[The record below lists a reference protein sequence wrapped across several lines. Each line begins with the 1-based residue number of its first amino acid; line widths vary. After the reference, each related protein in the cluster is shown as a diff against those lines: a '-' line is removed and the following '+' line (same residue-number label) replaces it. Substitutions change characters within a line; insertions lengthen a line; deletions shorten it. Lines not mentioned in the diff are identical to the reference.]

1 MSFKEKKYSIKRNVI
16 SKERA
21 AFFYD
26 YLSLKRKA
34 AKTMFKHKFLS
45 PYTEYF
51 GVWNDQQVPQT
62 YSHYA
67 DIVMETLLE
76 NLRPLM
82 QEETGMILLPTY
94 SYLRIYKQGD
104 ILKRH
109 KDREAC
115 SVSTTMNLGGDPW
128 PIFINPNS
136 EEGHTRGPHTGHHQV
151 QDYVPSNSPGIKVD
165 LEPGDMLLYSG
176 CDLEHWR
183 EPFEGTHN
191 AQVFLH
197 YNEKSSPHGKVQKFD
212 RRSHLG
218 LPSWFKGFKG

>member
-16 SKERA
+16 SKEMA

-45 PYTEYF
+45 PYTDYF
-51 GVWNDQQVPQT
+51 GVWNDRQVPET

-76 NLRPLM
+76 NLTPLM
-82 QEETGMILLPTY
+82 QEETGMSLLPTY
-94 SYLRIYKQGD
+94 SYCRIYKQGD

-109 KDREAC
+109 KDRIAC
-115 SVSTTMNLGGDPW
+115 SVSTTMNLGGDLW
-128 PIFINPNS
+128 PIYLEPS
-136 EEGHTRGPHTGHHQV
+136 GKRGHA
-151 QDYVPSNSPGIKVD
+151 GIKIE

-183 EPFEGTHN
+183 EPLEGTHN

-197 YNEKSSPHGKVQKFD
+197 YNEKSSPDAKIQKFD
-212 RRSHLG
+212 RRPHLG

>member
-1 MSFKEKKYSIKRNVI
+1 MSFKEKKYSVKRNVI
-16 SKERA
+16 SKEMA

-26 YLSLKRKA
+26 YLSLKRQT

-45 PYTEYF
+45 PYTDYF
-51 GVWNDQQVPQT
+51 GTWNDQQVPET

-76 NLRPLM
+76 NLIPLM

-94 SYLRIYKQGD
+94 SYCRIYKHGD

-109 KDREAC
+109 KDRIAC

-128 PIFINPNS
+128 PIFM
-136 EEGHTRGPHTGHHQV
+136 
-151 QDYVPSNSPGIKVD
+151 SPDIKVD

-183 EPFEGTHN
+183 EPFEGTNH

-197 YNEKSSPHGKVQKFD
+197 YNEKSSPHGKPQKFD
-212 RRSHLG
+212 TRPHLG

>member
-1 MSFKEKKYSIKRNVI
+1 MSFKEKKYSVKRNVI
-16 SKERA
+16 SKEMA

-26 YLSLKRKA
+26 YLSLKRQT

-45 PYTEYF
+45 PYTDYF
-51 GVWNDQQVPQT
+51 GVWNDRQVPET

-76 NLRPLM
+76 NLTPLM
-82 QEETGMILLPTY
+82 QEETGMSLLPTY
-94 SYLRIYKQGD
+94 SYCRIYKQGE

-109 KDREAC
+109 KDRIAC
-115 SVSTTMNLGGDPW
+115 SVSTTMNLGGDLW
-128 PIFINPNS
+128 PIYLEPS
-136 EEGHTRGPHTGHHQV
+136 GKRGHA
-151 QDYVPSNSPGIKVD
+151 GIKIE

-183 EPFEGTHN
+183 EPFEGTNH

-197 YNEKSSPHGKVQKFD
+197 YNEKSSPHGKPQKFD
-212 RRSHLG
+212 TRPHLG